1 MAMMICA
8 VHQIIKIMLKII
20 LLIVVGTIFLTI
32 NFLFDIDI
40 VNSNKFDDGVFII
53 VFIIALI
60 FHSHQTEATYRLD
73 FIWKLQA
80 TEEKED
86 MEHLQAYNRK
96 LLANILPVIEFKS
109 FFFKKNLIF
118 FFRFMLL
125 SIFLVVTKISMSYT
139 MNNVKVFVL
148 CLLQYQISLNFMLS

>member
-96 LLANILPVIEFKS
+96 LLANILPVIEFK
-109 FFFKKNLIF
+109 
-118 FFRFMLL
+118 
-125 SIFLVVTKISMSYT
+125 
-139 MNNVKVFVL
+139 
-148 CLLQYQISLNFMLS
+148 

>member
-8 VHQIIKIMLKII
+8 VHQILKIMLKII
-20 LLIVVGTIFLTI
+20 LLIAVGTIFLTI
-32 NFLFDIDI
+32 NFLFEFDI
-40 VNSNKFDDGVFII
+40 VNSNKFDDAVFIV

-96 LLANILPVIEFKS
+96 LLANILPVS
-109 FFFKKNLIF
+109 AQ
-118 FFRFMLL
+118 
-125 SIFLVVTKISMSYT
+125 VTYI
-139 MNNVKVFVL
+139 
-148 CLLQYQISLNFMLS
+148 